1 MIYKYF
7 PPFFML
13 PFRAVDCVTQKC
25 SLKQLKENPVVE
37 MFMDRE
43 GKPLP

>member
-25 SLKQLKENPVVE
+25 SLKQLKGNPVVE